1 MLAKLVEQGNVQTL
15 PLKVLSSAHLEKD
28 FTMIIDPRGIVPQQ
42 GETLN
47 GAGYENGPR
56 RQEFDGFTYFG
67 VEDGVK
73 NDEDDV
79 SSKDGAGATGGYIED
94 ATGKQVLK
102 KEMNDFIIPSNNPN
116 NSDASKEQPSSINPM
131 MGGGNNH
138 QGRQFYIQFD
148 PLDRLYK
155 IRDLGKGYGAFAKL
169 QGSIIIRDSFLVNI
183 GESYVVSYLIN
194 NQDELLIC
202 KGGKGGF
209 GNLRYKSSTNRSP
222 TKFTEGKEGDSLS
235 LRLELRLLADIGLLG
250 KPNAGKSSLVRAV
263 SSAKPKVADYAFTTL
278 HPSLGVIDYS
288 ENSSFVISDI
298 PGLIA
303 GASEGVGLGIQFLKH
318 LSRTKVIVQ
327 IVDVYDKNPMEVI
340 TEIRELSKEITNY
353 DPDLIKK
360 VKWLA
365 LNKIDLINTNK
376 LEELKDELGR
386 EFQDNLHIYCIS
398 AAKKEGTQ
406 QLMRD
411 IGEFMET
418 SDE

>member
-1 MLAKLVEQGNVQTL
+1 MKFIDEVSIDVKAGDGGNGLASFRRLKNIPKGGPDGGDGGHGGSIFLRSVNNINTL
-15 PLKVLSSAHLEKD
+15 SKFRFQRKFEA
-28 FTMIIDPRGIVPQQ
+28 
-42 GETLN
+42 
-47 GAGYENGPR
+47 ENGKRGGSQNKTGSDGKDLVIEVPCGTLIYD
-56 RQEFDGFTYFG
+56 QEN
-67 VEDGVK
+67 E
-73 NDEDDV
+73 
-79 SSKDGAGATGGYIED
+79 
-94 ATGKQVLK
+94 
-102 KEMNDFIIPSNNPN
+102 NPI
-116 NSDASKEQPSSINPM
+116 A
-131 MGGGNNH
+131 
-138 QGRQFYIQFD
+138 
-148 PLDRLYK
+148 
-155 IRDLGKGYGAFAKL
+155 DL
-169 QGSIIIRDSFLVNI
+169 V
-183 GESYVVSYLIN
+183 N

-202 KGGKGGF
+202 KGGKGGL

-222 TKFTEGKEGDSLS
+222 TKFTEGKDGDSLS

-278 HPSLGVIDYS
+278 HPSLGVVDYS

-327 IVDVYDKNPMEVI
+327 IVDVYDKTPLEI
-340 TEIRELSKEITNY
+340 IAEIRELSKEITNY
-353 DPDLIKK
+353 DPELIKK
-360 VKWLA
+360 VRWLA
-365 LNKIDLINTNK
+365 LNKVDLLDK
-376 LEELKDELGR
+376 SEVERLKEELET

-418 SDE
+418 PDE

>member
-1 MLAKLVEQGNVQTL
+1 MK
-15 PLKVLSSAHLEKD
+15 
-28 FTMIIDPRGIVPQQ
+28 FIDEVSIDVK
-42 GETLN
+42 
-47 GAGYENGPR
+47 AG
-56 RQEFDGFTYFG
+56 D
-67 VEDGVK
+67 
-73 NDEDDV
+73 
-79 SSKDGAGATGGYIED
+79 
-94 ATGKQVLK
+94 
-102 KEMNDFIIPSNNPN
+102 
-116 NSDASKEQPSSINPM
+116 
-131 MGGGNNH
+131 GGN
-138 QGRQFYIQFD
+138 GLASFR
-148 PLDRLYK
+148 RLK
-155 IRDLGKGYGAFAKL
+155 NIPKGGPDGGDGGNG
-169 QGSIIIRDSFLVNI
+169 GSIIFRSVNNLNTLSKFRFQRKFEAENGKRGGSQNKTGSDGKDLVIEVPCGTLLYDLGTDNPLAD
-183 GESYVVSYLIN
+183 LIN

-278 HPSLGVIDYS
+278 HPSLGVVDYS

-365 LNKIDLINTNK
+365 LNKIDLINTDQ

>member
-1 MLAKLVEQGNVQTL
+1 MK
-15 PLKVLSSAHLEKD
+15 
-28 FTMIIDPRGIVPQQ
+28 FIDEVSIDVK
-42 GETLN
+42 
-47 GAGYENGPR
+47 AG
-56 RQEFDGFTYFG
+56 D
-67 VEDGVK
+67 
-73 NDEDDV
+73 
-79 SSKDGAGATGGYIED
+79 
-94 ATGKQVLK
+94 
-102 KEMNDFIIPSNNPN
+102 
-116 NSDASKEQPSSINPM
+116 
-131 MGGGNNH
+131 GGN
-138 QGRQFYIQFD
+138 GLASFR
-148 PLDRLYK
+148 RLK
-155 IRDLGKGYGAFAKL
+155 NIPKGGPDGGDGGNG
-169 QGSIIIRDSFLVNI
+169 GSIIFRSVNNLNTLSKFRFQRKFEAENGKRGGSQNKTGSDGKDLVIEVPCGTLLYDLETDNPLAD
-183 GESYVVSYLIN
+183 LIN

-278 HPSLGVIDYS
+278 HPSLGVVDYS
-288 ENSSFVISDI
+288 ANSSFVISDI

-365 LNKIDLINTNK
+365 LNKIDLINTDQ

>member
-1 MLAKLVEQGNVQTL
+1 MK
-15 PLKVLSSAHLEKD
+15 
-28 FTMIIDPRGIVPQQ
+28 FIDEVSIDVK
-42 GETLN
+42 
-47 GAGYENGPR
+47 AG
-56 RQEFDGFTYFG
+56 D
-67 VEDGVK
+67 
-73 NDEDDV
+73 
-79 SSKDGAGATGGYIED
+79 
-94 ATGKQVLK
+94 
-102 KEMNDFIIPSNNPN
+102 
-116 NSDASKEQPSSINPM
+116 
-131 MGGGNNH
+131 GGN
-138 QGRQFYIQFD
+138 GLASFR
-148 PLDRLYK
+148 RLK
-155 IRDLGKGYGAFAKL
+155 NIPKGGPDGGDGGDG
-169 QGSIIIRDSFLVNI
+169 GSIIFKSVNNLNTLSKFRFQRKFEAENGKRGGSQNKTGSDGKDLVIEVPCGTLLYDLETDNPLAD
-183 GESYVVSYLIN
+183 LIN

-278 HPSLGVIDYS
+278 HPSLGVVDYS

-365 LNKIDLINTNK
+365 LNKIDLINTNQ

>member
-1 MLAKLVEQGNVQTL
+1 MK
-15 PLKVLSSAHLEKD
+15 
-28 FTMIIDPRGIVPQQ
+28 FIDEVSIDVK
-42 GETLN
+42 
-47 GAGYENGPR
+47 AG
-56 RQEFDGFTYFG
+56 D
-67 VEDGVK
+67 
-73 NDEDDV
+73 
-79 SSKDGAGATGGYIED
+79 
-94 ATGKQVLK
+94 
-102 KEMNDFIIPSNNPN
+102 
-116 NSDASKEQPSSINPM
+116 
-131 MGGGNNH
+131 GGN
-138 QGRQFYIQFD
+138 GLASFR
-148 PLDRLYK
+148 RLK
-155 IRDLGKGYGAFAKL
+155 NIPKGGPDGGDGGNG
-169 QGSIIIRDSFLVNI
+169 GSIIFRSVNNLNTLSKFRFQRKFEAENGKRGGSQNKTGSDGKDLVIEVPCGTLLYDLETDNPLAD
-183 GESYVVSYLIN
+183 LIN

-222 TKFTEGKEGDSLS
+222 TKFTEGKEGDSLF

-278 HPSLGVIDYS
+278 HPSLGVVDYS

-365 LNKIDLINTNK
+365 LNKIDLINTDQ

>member
-1 MLAKLVEQGNVQTL
+1 MK
-15 PLKVLSSAHLEKD
+15 
-28 FTMIIDPRGIVPQQ
+28 FIDEVSIDVK
-42 GETLN
+42 
-47 GAGYENGPR
+47 AG
-56 RQEFDGFTYFG
+56 D
-67 VEDGVK
+67 
-73 NDEDDV
+73 
-79 SSKDGAGATGGYIED
+79 
-94 ATGKQVLK
+94 
-102 KEMNDFIIPSNNPN
+102 
-116 NSDASKEQPSSINPM
+116 
-131 MGGGNNH
+131 GGN
-138 QGRQFYIQFD
+138 GLASFR
-148 PLDRLYK
+148 RLK
-155 IRDLGKGYGAFAKL
+155 NIPKGGPDGGDGGNG
-169 QGSIIIRDSFLVNI
+169 GSIIFRSVNNLNTLSKFRFQRKFEAENGKRGGSQNKTGSDGKDLVIEVPCGTLLYDLETDNPLAD
-183 GESYVVSYLIN
+183 LIN

-278 HPSLGVIDYS
+278 HPSLGVVDYS

-327 IVDVYDKNPMEVI
+327 IVDVYDKNPVEVI

-365 LNKIDLINTNK
+365 LNKIDLINTDQ

>member
-1 MLAKLVEQGNVQTL
+1 MK
-15 PLKVLSSAHLEKD
+15 
-28 FTMIIDPRGIVPQQ
+28 FIDEVSIDVK
-42 GETLN
+42 
-47 GAGYENGPR
+47 AG
-56 RQEFDGFTYFG
+56 D
-67 VEDGVK
+67 
-73 NDEDDV
+73 
-79 SSKDGAGATGGYIED
+79 
-94 ATGKQVLK
+94 
-102 KEMNDFIIPSNNPN
+102 
-116 NSDASKEQPSSINPM
+116 
-131 MGGGNNH
+131 GGN
-138 QGRQFYIQFD
+138 GLASFR
-148 PLDRLYK
+148 RLK
-155 IRDLGKGYGAFAKL
+155 NIPKGGPDGGDGGNG
-169 QGSIIIRDSFLVNI
+169 GSIIFRSVNNLNTLSKFRFQRKFEAENGKRGGSQNKTGSDGKDLVIEVPCGALLYDLETDNPLAD
-183 GESYVVSYLIN
+183 LIN

-278 HPSLGVIDYS
+278 HPSLGVVDYS

-365 LNKIDLINTNK
+365 LNKIDLINTNQ

>member
-1 MLAKLVEQGNVQTL
+1 MK
-15 PLKVLSSAHLEKD
+15 
-28 FTMIIDPRGIVPQQ
+28 FIDEVSIDVK
-42 GETLN
+42 
-47 GAGYENGPR
+47 AG
-56 RQEFDGFTYFG
+56 D
-67 VEDGVK
+67 
-73 NDEDDV
+73 
-79 SSKDGAGATGGYIED
+79 
-94 ATGKQVLK
+94 
-102 KEMNDFIIPSNNPN
+102 
-116 NSDASKEQPSSINPM
+116 
-131 MGGGNNH
+131 GGN
-138 QGRQFYIQFD
+138 GLASFR
-148 PLDRLYK
+148 RLK
-155 IRDLGKGYGAFAKL
+155 NIPKGGPDGGDGGDG
-169 QGSIIIRDSFLVNI
+169 GSIIFRSVNNLNTLSKFRFQRKFEAENGKRGGSQNKTGSDGKDLVIEVPCGTLLYDLETDNPLAD
-183 GESYVVSYLIN
+183 LIN

-278 HPSLGVIDYS
+278 HPSLGVVDYS

-376 LEELKDELGR
+376 LEELKEELGR

>member
-1 MLAKLVEQGNVQTL
+1 MK
-15 PLKVLSSAHLEKD
+15 
-28 FTMIIDPRGIVPQQ
+28 FIDEVSIDVK
-42 GETLN
+42 
-47 GAGYENGPR
+47 AG
-56 RQEFDGFTYFG
+56 D
-67 VEDGVK
+67 
-73 NDEDDV
+73 
-79 SSKDGAGATGGYIED
+79 
-94 ATGKQVLK
+94 
-102 KEMNDFIIPSNNPN
+102 
-116 NSDASKEQPSSINPM
+116 
-131 MGGGNNH
+131 GGN
-138 QGRQFYIQFD
+138 GLASFR
-148 PLDRLYK
+148 RLK
-155 IRDLGKGYGAFAKL
+155 NIPKGGPDGGDGGNG
-169 QGSIIIRDSFLVNI
+169 GSIIFRAVNNLNTLSKFRFQRKFEAENGKRGGSQNKTGSDGKDLVIEVPCGTLLYDLETDNPLAD
-183 GESYVVSYLIN
+183 LIN

-222 TKFTEGKEGDSLS
+222 TKFTEGKEGDGLS

-278 HPSLGVIDYS
+278 HPSLGVVDYS

>member
-1 MLAKLVEQGNVQTL
+1 MKFIDEVSIDVKAGDGGNG
-15 PLKVLSSAHLEKD
+15 LSSFRRLKN
-28 FTMIIDPRGIVPQQ
+28 IPKG
-42 GETLN
+42 
-47 GAGYENGPR
+47 GP
-56 RQEFDGFTYFG
+56 DGG
-67 VEDGVK
+67 D
-73 NDEDDV
+73 
-79 SSKDGAGATGGYIED
+79 
-94 ATGKQVLK
+94 
-102 KEMNDFIIPSNNPN
+102 
-116 NSDASKEQPSSINPM
+116 
-131 MGGGNNH
+131 GGN
-138 QGRQFYIQFD
+138 G
-148 PLDRLYK
+148 
-155 IRDLGKGYGAFAKL
+155 
-169 QGSIIIRDSFLVNI
+169 GSIIFRSVNNLNTLSKFRFQRKFEAENGKRGGSQNKTGSDGKDLVIEVPCGTLLYDLETDNPLAD
-183 GESYVVSYLIN
+183 LIN

-222 TKFTEGKEGDSLS
+222 TKFTEGKEGDGLS

-278 HPSLGVIDYS
+278 HPSLGVVDYS

-327 IVDVYDKNPMEVI
+327 IVDVYDKNPIEVI

-360 VKWLA
+360 VRWLA
-365 LNKIDLINTNK
+365 LNKIDLINTNQ

>member
-1 MLAKLVEQGNVQTL
+1 MK
-15 PLKVLSSAHLEKD
+15 
-28 FTMIIDPRGIVPQQ
+28 FIDEVSIDVK
-42 GETLN
+42 
-47 GAGYENGPR
+47 AG
-56 RQEFDGFTYFG
+56 D
-67 VEDGVK
+67 
-73 NDEDDV
+73 
-79 SSKDGAGATGGYIED
+79 
-94 ATGKQVLK
+94 
-102 KEMNDFIIPSNNPN
+102 
-116 NSDASKEQPSSINPM
+116 
-131 MGGGNNH
+131 GGN
-138 QGRQFYIQFD
+138 GLASFR
-148 PLDRLYK
+148 RLK
-155 IRDLGKGYGAFAKL
+155 NIPKGGPDGGDGGNG
-169 QGSIIIRDSFLVNI
+169 GSIIFRSVNNLNTLSKFRFQRKFEAENGKRGGSQNKTGSDGKDLVIEVPCGTLLYDLETDN
-183 GESYVVSYLIN
+183 SLADLIN

-278 HPSLGVIDYS
+278 HPSLGVVDYS

-365 LNKIDLINTNK
+365 LNKIDLINTNQ

>member
-1 MLAKLVEQGNVQTL
+1 MK
-15 PLKVLSSAHLEKD
+15 
-28 FTMIIDPRGIVPQQ
+28 FIDEVSIDVK
-42 GETLN
+42 
-47 GAGYENGPR
+47 AG
-56 RQEFDGFTYFG
+56 D
-67 VEDGVK
+67 
-73 NDEDDV
+73 
-79 SSKDGAGATGGYIED
+79 
-94 ATGKQVLK
+94 
-102 KEMNDFIIPSNNPN
+102 
-116 NSDASKEQPSSINPM
+116 
-131 MGGGNNH
+131 GGN
-138 QGRQFYIQFD
+138 GLASFR
-148 PLDRLYK
+148 RLK
-155 IRDLGKGYGAFAKL
+155 NIPKGGPDGGDGGNG
-169 QGSIIIRDSFLVNI
+169 GSIIFRSVNNLNTLSKFRFQRKFEAENGKRGGSQNKTGSDGKDLVIEVPCGTLLYDLETDNPLAD
-183 GESYVVSYLIN
+183 LIN

-278 HPSLGVIDYS
+278 HPSLGVVDYS

-365 LNKIDLINTNK
+365 LNKIDLINTDQ

-411 IGEFMET
+411 VGEFMET

>member
-1 MLAKLVEQGNVQTL
+1 MK
-15 PLKVLSSAHLEKD
+15 
-28 FTMIIDPRGIVPQQ
+28 FIDEVSIDVK
-42 GETLN
+42 
-47 GAGYENGPR
+47 AG
-56 RQEFDGFTYFG
+56 D
-67 VEDGVK
+67 
-73 NDEDDV
+73 
-79 SSKDGAGATGGYIED
+79 
-94 ATGKQVLK
+94 
-102 KEMNDFIIPSNNPN
+102 
-116 NSDASKEQPSSINPM
+116 
-131 MGGGNNH
+131 GGN
-138 QGRQFYIQFD
+138 GLASFR
-148 PLDRLYK
+148 RLK
-155 IRDLGKGYGAFAKL
+155 NIPKGGPDGGDGGNG
-169 QGSIIIRDSFLVNI
+169 GSIIFRSVNNLNTLSKFRFQRKFEAENGKRGGSQNKTGSDGKDLVIEVPCGTLLYDLETDNPLAD
-183 GESYVVSYLIN
+183 LIN

-278 HPSLGVIDYS
+278 HPSLGVVDYS

-340 TEIRELSKEITNY
+340 TEIRELSKEIINY

-360 VKWLA
+360 VRWLA
-365 LNKIDLINTNK
+365 LNKIDLINTNQ

-406 QLMRD
+406 QMMRD

>member
-1 MLAKLVEQGNVQTL
+1 MK
-15 PLKVLSSAHLEKD
+15 
-28 FTMIIDPRGIVPQQ
+28 FIDEVSIDVK
-42 GETLN
+42 
-47 GAGYENGPR
+47 AG
-56 RQEFDGFTYFG
+56 D
-67 VEDGVK
+67 
-73 NDEDDV
+73 
-79 SSKDGAGATGGYIED
+79 
-94 ATGKQVLK
+94 
-102 KEMNDFIIPSNNPN
+102 
-116 NSDASKEQPSSINPM
+116 
-131 MGGGNNH
+131 GGN
-138 QGRQFYIQFD
+138 GLASFR
-148 PLDRLYK
+148 RLK
-155 IRDLGKGYGAFAKL
+155 NIPKGGPDGGDGGNG
-169 QGSIIIRDSFLVNI
+169 GSIIFRSVNNLNTLSKFRFQRKFEAENGKRGGSQNKTGSDGKDLVI
-183 GESYVVSYLIN
+183 EVPCGTLLYDLESDNPLADLIN

-278 HPSLGVIDYS
+278 HPSLGVVDYS

-365 LNKIDLINTNK
+365 LNKIDLINTNQ

>member
-1 MLAKLVEQGNVQTL
+1 MK
-15 PLKVLSSAHLEKD
+15 
-28 FTMIIDPRGIVPQQ
+28 FIDEVSIDVK
-42 GETLN
+42 
-47 GAGYENGPR
+47 AG
-56 RQEFDGFTYFG
+56 D
-67 VEDGVK
+67 
-73 NDEDDV
+73 
-79 SSKDGAGATGGYIED
+79 
-94 ATGKQVLK
+94 
-102 KEMNDFIIPSNNPN
+102 
-116 NSDASKEQPSSINPM
+116 
-131 MGGGNNH
+131 GGN
-138 QGRQFYIQFD
+138 GLASFR
-148 PLDRLYK
+148 RLK
-155 IRDLGKGYGAFAKL
+155 NIPKGGPDGGDGGNG
-169 QGSIIIRDSFLVNI
+169 GSIIFRSVNNLNTLSKFRFQRKFEAENGKRGGSQNKTGSDGKDLVIEVPCGTLLYDLETDNPLAD
-183 GESYVVSYLIN
+183 LIN

-222 TKFTEGKEGDSLS
+222 TKFTEGKEGDSLA

-278 HPSLGVIDYS
+278 HPSLGVVDYS

-327 IVDVYDKNPMEVI
+327 IVDVYDKSPMEVI

-365 LNKIDLINTNK
+365 LNKIDLINTNQ

>member
-1 MLAKLVEQGNVQTL
+1 MK
-15 PLKVLSSAHLEKD
+15 
-28 FTMIIDPRGIVPQQ
+28 FIDEVSIDVK
-42 GETLN
+42 
-47 GAGYENGPR
+47 AG
-56 RQEFDGFTYFG
+56 D
-67 VEDGVK
+67 
-73 NDEDDV
+73 
-79 SSKDGAGATGGYIED
+79 
-94 ATGKQVLK
+94 
-102 KEMNDFIIPSNNPN
+102 
-116 NSDASKEQPSSINPM
+116 
-131 MGGGNNH
+131 GGN
-138 QGRQFYIQFD
+138 GLASFR
-148 PLDRLYK
+148 RLK
-155 IRDLGKGYGAFAKL
+155 NIPKGGPDGGDGGHG
-169 QGSIIIRDSFLVNI
+169 GSIIFRSVNNLNTLSKFRFQRKFEAENGKRGGSQNKTGSDGKDLVIEVPCGTLLYDLETDNPLADL
-183 GESYVVSYLIN
+183 VN

-278 HPSLGVIDYS
+278 HPSLGVVDYS

-327 IVDVYDKNPMEVI
+327 IVDVYDKKPMEVI

-365 LNKIDLINTNK
+365 LNKIDLINTDQ

>member
-1 MLAKLVEQGNVQTL
+1 MK
-15 PLKVLSSAHLEKD
+15 
-28 FTMIIDPRGIVPQQ
+28 FIDEVSIDVK
-42 GETLN
+42 
-47 GAGYENGPR
+47 AG
-56 RQEFDGFTYFG
+56 D
-67 VEDGVK
+67 
-73 NDEDDV
+73 
-79 SSKDGAGATGGYIED
+79 
-94 ATGKQVLK
+94 
-102 KEMNDFIIPSNNPN
+102 
-116 NSDASKEQPSSINPM
+116 
-131 MGGGNNH
+131 GGN
-138 QGRQFYIQFD
+138 GLASFR
-148 PLDRLYK
+148 RLK
-155 IRDLGKGYGAFAKL
+155 NIPKGGPDGGDGGSG
-169 QGSIIIRDSFLVNI
+169 GSIIFRSVNNLNTLSKFRFQRKFEAENGKRGGSQNKTGSDGKDLVIEVPCGTLLYDLETDNPLAD
-183 GESYVVSYLIN
+183 LIN

-222 TKFTEGKEGDSLS
+222 TKFTEGKEGDGLS

-278 HPSLGVIDYS
+278 HPSLGVVDYS

-318 LSRTKVIVQ
+318 LSRTKVIVH
-327 IVDVYDKNPMEVI
+327 IVDVYDKNTMEVI
-340 TEIRELSKEITNY
+340 NEIRELSKEITNY
-353 DPDLIKK
+353 DPALIKK
-360 VKWLA
+360 VRWLA
-365 LNKIDLINTNK
+365 LNKIDLINTDK

>member
-1 MLAKLVEQGNVQTL
+1 MK
-15 PLKVLSSAHLEKD
+15 
-28 FTMIIDPRGIVPQQ
+28 FIDEVSIDIK
-42 GETLN
+42 
-47 GAGYENGPR
+47 AG
-56 RQEFDGFTYFG
+56 D
-67 VEDGVK
+67 
-73 NDEDDV
+73 
-79 SSKDGAGATGGYIED
+79 
-94 ATGKQVLK
+94 
-102 KEMNDFIIPSNNPN
+102 
-116 NSDASKEQPSSINPM
+116 
-131 MGGGNNH
+131 GGN
-138 QGRQFYIQFD
+138 GLASFR
-148 PLDRLYK
+148 RLK
-155 IRDLGKGYGAFAKL
+155 NIPKGGPDGGDGGNG
-169 QGSIIIRDSFLVNI
+169 GSIIFRSVNNINTLSKFRFQRKFEAENGKRGGSQNKTGSDGKDLVIEVPCGTLLYDLETDNPLAD
-183 GESYVVSYLIN
+183 LIN

-278 HPSLGVIDYS
+278 HPSLGVVDYS

-303 GASEGVGLGIQFLKH
+303 GASEGVGLGIHFLKH

-340 TEIRELSKEITNY
+340 TEIKELSKEITNY

-365 LNKIDLINTNK
+365 LNKIDLINTDQ

>member
-1 MLAKLVEQGNVQTL
+1 MKFIDEVSIDVKAGDGGNGLASFRRLKNIPKGGPDGGDGGHGGSIFFRSVNNINTL
-15 PLKVLSSAHLEKD
+15 SKFRFQRKFEA
-28 FTMIIDPRGIVPQQ
+28 
-42 GETLN
+42 
-47 GAGYENGPR
+47 ENGKRGGSQNKTGSDGKDLVIEVPCGTLIYD
-56 RQEFDGFTYFG
+56 QEN
-67 VEDGVK
+67 EK
-73 NDEDDV
+73 PI
-79 SSKDGAGATGGYIED
+79 A
-94 ATGKQVLK
+94 
-102 KEMNDFIIPSNNPN
+102 
-116 NSDASKEQPSSINPM
+116 
-131 MGGGNNH
+131 
-138 QGRQFYIQFD
+138 
-148 PLDRLYK
+148 
-155 IRDLGKGYGAFAKL
+155 DL
-169 QGSIIIRDSFLVNI
+169 V
-183 GESYVVSYLIN
+183 N

-202 KGGKGGF
+202 KGGKGGL

-222 TKFTEGKEGDSLS
+222 TKFTEGKDGDSLS

-278 HPSLGVIDYS
+278 HPSLGVVDYS

-327 IVDVYDKNPMEVI
+327 IVDVYDKTPLEVI
-340 TEIRELSKEITNY
+340 AEIRELSKEITNY
-353 DPDLIKK
+353 DPELIKK
-360 VKWLA
+360 VRWLA
-365 LNKIDLINTNK
+365 LNKVDLLDK
-376 LEELKDELGR
+376 SEVERLKEELET

-418 SDE
+418 PDE